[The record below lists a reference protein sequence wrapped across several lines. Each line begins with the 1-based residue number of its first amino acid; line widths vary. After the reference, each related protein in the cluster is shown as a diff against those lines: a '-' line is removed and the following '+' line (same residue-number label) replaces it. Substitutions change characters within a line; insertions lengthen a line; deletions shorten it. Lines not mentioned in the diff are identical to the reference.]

1 MNLNLSCLYLSI
13 CVYNDYFT
21 LIFVVICVLLCVALC
36 DFDNMKITSAEF
48 IKSVVDIKQCPNL
61 NLPEFAFFW
70 RSNVWKSSLINMLTQ
85 RKDLAKCSKIPWKT
99 KLFNFFV
106 INNSR
111 VIVDLPGY
119 GYAKSWEKERKS
131 WLDFTQE
138 FLSTRNNLKNTFLLI
153 DGSIPPQKIDI
164 EMIKC
169 FIEEWIEFSIVFTKL
184 DKCNQK
190 DRSKNQKLFDGEMK
204 KIWLKSYK
212 NFFVDN
218 IHWKWRE
225 ELLWFIETML

>member
-1 MNLNLSCLYLSI
+1 MK
-13 CVYNDYFT
+13 FG
-21 LIFVVICVLLCVALC
+21 
-36 DFDNMKITSAEF
+36 MKITSAEF
-48 IKSVVDIKQCPNL
+48 IKSVADIKQCPNL

-70 RSNVWKSSLINMLTQ
+70 RSNVWKSSLINMLTW
-85 RKDLAKCSKIPWKT
+85 RKNLAKCSKIPWKT
-99 KLFNFFV
+99 KLFNFFL
-106 INNSR
+106 INDSR

-131 WLDFTQE
+131 WLDFTQK
-138 FLSTRNNLKNTFLLI
+138 FLNTRSTLKNTFLLI

-169 FIEEWIEFSIVFTKL
+169 FMEEWIDFSIVFTKL

-190 DRSKNQKLFDGEMK
+190 DRSKNKKLFDEEMK

-212 NFFVDN
+212 IFFVDN
-218 IHWKWRE
+218 VHWKWRD
-225 ELLWFIETML
+225 ELLSFVESML

>member
-1 MNLNLSCLYLSI
+1 
-13 CVYNDYFT
+13 
-21 LIFVVICVLLCVALC
+21 
-36 DFDNMKITSAEF
+36 MKIFSADF
-48 IKSVVDIKQCPNL
+48 LKSVVDIEQCPNL

-99 KLFNFFV
+99 KLFNFFL

-111 VIVDLPGY
+111 IIVDLPGY
-119 GYAKSWEKERKS
+119 GYAKSWEKERKN
-131 WLDFTQE
+131 WLDFTQNY
-138 FLSTRNNLKNTFLLI
+138 LNNRKNLENTFLLI

-169 FIEEWIEFSIVFTKL
+169 FNEDWIDFSIVFTKL

-190 DRSKNQKLFDGEMK
+190 DRSKNQKLFDEEMK
-204 KIWLKSYK
+204 KIWLISYEK
-212 NFFVDN
+212 FNVDN
-218 IHWKWRE
+218 IHGKWRD
-225 ELLWFIETML
+225 ELLSFIESVL

>member
-1 MNLNLSCLYLSI
+1 MSI
-13 CVYNDYFT
+13 IVKITYFT
-21 LIFVVICVLLCVALC
+21 LIFSC
-36 DFDNMKITSAEF
+36 DFVILYRCFIEYIFDMKITSAEF

-106 INNSR
+106 VNNSR
-111 VIVDLPGY
+111 VIVDLPWY

-138 FLSTRNNLKNTFLLI
+138 FLSTRNTLKNTFLLI

-169 FIEEWIEFSIVFTKL
+169 FMEEWIDFSIVFTKL

-190 DRSKNQKLFDGEMK
+190 DRSKNKKLFNEEMK
-204 KIWLKSYK
+204 KIWLNSYQ
-212 NFFVDN
+212 NFSVDN
-218 IHWKWRE
+218 IHWKWRD
-225 ELLWFIETML
+225 ELLSFIEWML

>member
-1 MNLNLSCLYLSI
+1 MYYHT
-13 CVYNDYFT
+13 V
-21 LIFVVICVLLCVALC
+21 VLLNISS
-36 DFDNMKITSAEF
+36 FSMKITSAEF

-111 VIVDLPGY
+111 VIVDLPWY

-138 FLSTRNNLKNTFLLI
+138 FLSTRNTLKNTFLLI
-153 DGSIPPQKIDI
+153 DGSISPQKIDI

-169 FIEEWIEFSIVFTKL
+169 FMEEWIDFSIVFTKL

-190 DRSKNQKLFDGEMK
+190 DRSKNQKLFNEEMK
-204 KIWLKSYK
+204 KIWLNSYK
-212 NFFVDN
+212 NFSVDN
-218 IHWKWRE
+218 IHWKWRD
-225 ELLWFIETML
+225 ELLSFIESLIW

>member
-1 MNLNLSCLYLSI
+1 MSKHR
-13 CVYNDYFT
+13 FA
-21 LIFVVICVLLCVALC
+21 LIFIKYFILWITVLLNIK
-36 DFDNMKITSAEF
+36 FPMKITSAEF
-48 IKSVVDIKQCPNL
+48 IKSVADIKQCPNL

-99 KLFNFFV
+99 KLFNFFL

-111 VIVDLPGY
+111 IIVDLPGY

-138 FLSTRNNLKNTFLLI
+138 FLNTRNTLKNTFLLI

-169 FIEEWIEFSIVFTKL
+169 FIEEWINFSIVFTKL

-190 DRSKNQKLFDGEMK
+190 ERSKNQKLFDEETRK
-204 KIWLKSYK
+204 VWLNSYK
-212 NFFVDN
+212 KFSVDN
-218 IHWKWRE
+218 IHWKWRDE
-225 ELLWFIETML
+225 ILSFIDSFIKE

>member
-1 MNLNLSCLYLSI
+1 
-13 CVYNDYFT
+13 
-21 LIFVVICVLLCVALC
+21 
-36 DFDNMKITSAEF
+36 MKIISAEF

-111 VIVDLPGY
+111 VIVDLPWY
-119 GYAKSWEKERKS
+119 GYAKSWEKQRKW

-138 FLSTRNNLKNTFLLI
+138 FLNTRNTLKNTFLLI

-169 FIEEWIEFSIVFTKL
+169 FMEEWIDFSIVFTKL

-190 DRSKNQKLFDGEMK
+190 DRSKNQKLFNEEMK
-204 KIWLKSYK
+204 KIWLVSYN

-218 IHWKWRE
+218 IHWKWRDGI
-225 ELLWFIETML
+225 LSFIENML

>member
-1 MNLNLSCLYLSI
+1 MSI
-13 CVYNDYFT
+13 YVYNCYFT
-21 LIFVVICVLLCVALC
+21 LIFIDNCVLLRVALY

-106 INNSR
+106 VNNSR

-138 FLSTRNNLKNTFLLI
+138 FLSTRFNLKNTFLLV

-190 DRSKNQKLFDGEMK
+190 DRSRNQKLFDQEMK
-204 KIWLKSYK
+204 KIWLESYK
-212 NFFVDN
+212 SFSVDN
-218 IHWKWRE
+218 IHCKWRE
-225 ELLWFIETML
+225 ELLWFIESKL

>member
-1 MNLNLSCLYLSI
+1 
-13 CVYNDYFT
+13 
-21 LIFVVICVLLCVALC
+21 
-36 DFDNMKITSAEF
+36 MKITSAEF

-99 KLFNFFV
+99 KLFNFFIV
-106 INNSR
+106 NNSR
-111 VIVDLPGY
+111 VIVDLPWY
-119 GYAKSWEKERKS
+119 GYAKSWEKERRG

-138 FLSTRNNLKNTFLLI
+138 FFSTRNTLKNTFLLI

-169 FIEEWIEFSIVFTKL
+169 FMEEWIDFSIIFTKL
-184 DKCNQK
+184 DKSNQK
-190 DRSKNQKLFDGEMK
+190 DRSKNQKLFNEEMK
-204 KIWLKSYK
+204 KIWLNLYK
-212 NFFVDN
+212 NFSVDN
-218 IHWKWRE
+218 IHWKWRD
-225 ELLWFIETML
+225 ELLSFIEMIL

>member
-1 MNLNLSCLYLSI
+1 
-13 CVYNDYFT
+13 
-21 LIFVVICVLLCVALC
+21 
-36 DFDNMKITSAEF
+36 MKITSAEF

-99 KLFNFFV
+99 KLFNFFI

-111 VIVDLPGY
+111 VIVDLPWY
-119 GYAKSWEKERKS
+119 GYAKSWEKERRG

-138 FLSTRNNLKNTFLLI
+138 FLSTRNTLKNTFLLI

-169 FIEEWIEFSIVFTKL
+169 FMEEWIDFSIVFTKL
-184 DKCNQK
+184 DKSNQK
-190 DRSKNQKLFDGEMK
+190 DRSKNQKLFNEEMK
-204 KIWLKSYK
+204 KIWLNSYK
-212 NFFVDN
+212 NFSVDN
-218 IHWKWRE
+218 IHWKWRD
-225 ELLWFIETML
+225 ELLSFIETIL

>member
-1 MNLNLSCLYLSI
+1 
-13 CVYNDYFT
+13 
-21 LIFVVICVLLCVALC
+21 
-36 DFDNMKITSAEF
+36 MKITSAEF
-48 IKSVVDIKQCPNL
+48 IKSVADIKQCPDL

-99 KLFNFFV
+99 KLFNFFL
-106 INNSR
+106 INNSWI
-111 VIVDLPGY
+111 IVDLPWY

-138 FLSTRNNLKNTFLLI
+138 FLNTRKTLKNTFLLI

-169 FIEEWIEFSIVFTKL
+169 FMGEWIGFSIVFSKL

-190 DRSKNQKLFDGEMK
+190 DRNKNQKLFDEEMK
-204 KIWLKSYK
+204 KIWLNSYK
-212 NFFVDN
+212 NFSVDN

-225 ELLWFIETML
+225 ELLSFIENTL

>member
-1 MNLNLSCLYLSI
+1 
-13 CVYNDYFT
+13 
-21 LIFVVICVLLCVALC
+21 
-36 DFDNMKITSAEF
+36 MKIFSADF
-48 IKSVVDIKQCPNL
+48 LKSVVDIEQCPNL

-99 KLFNFFV
+99 KLFNFFL

-111 VIVDLPGY
+111 IIVDLPGY
-119 GYAKSWEKERKS
+119 GYAKSWEKERKN
-131 WLDFTQE
+131 WLDFTQN
-138 FLSTRNNLKNTFLLI
+138 FLNNRKKLKNTFLLI

-169 FIEEWIEFSIVFTKL
+169 FIEDWIDFSIVFTKL

-190 DRSKNQKLFDGEMK
+190 DRSKNQKLFDEEMK
-204 KIWLKSYK
+204 KIWLISYEK
-212 NFFVDN
+212 FNVDN
-218 IHWKWRE
+218 IHGKWRD
-225 ELLWFIETML
+225 ELLSFIESVL

>member
-1 MNLNLSCLYLSI
+1 
-13 CVYNDYFT
+13 
-21 LIFVVICVLLCVALC
+21 
-36 DFDNMKITSAEF
+36 MKIFSADF
-48 IKSVVDIKQCPNL
+48 LKSVVDIEQCPNL

-99 KLFNFFV
+99 KLFNFFL

-111 VIVDLPGY
+111 IIVDLPGY
-119 GYAKSWEKERKS
+119 GYAKSWEKERKN
-131 WLDFTQE
+131 WLDFTQN
-138 FLSTRNNLKNTFLLI
+138 FLNNRKNLKNTFLLI

-169 FIEEWIEFSIVFTKL
+169 FIEDWIDFSIVFTKL

-190 DRSKNQKLFDGEMK
+190 DRSKNQKLFDEEMK
-204 KIWLKSYK
+204 KIWLISYEK
-212 NFFVDN
+212 FNVDN
-218 IHWKWRE
+218 IHGKWRD
-225 ELLWFIETML
+225 ELLSFIESVL

>member
-1 MNLNLSCLYLSI
+1 MSKYR
-13 CVYNDYFT
+13 FA
-21 LIFVVICVLLCVALC
+21 LIFIKYFILWITVLLNIK
-36 DFDNMKITSAEF
+36 FPMKITSAEF
-48 IKSVVDIKQCPNL
+48 IKSVADTKQCPNL

-99 KLFNFFV
+99 KLFNFFL

-138 FLSTRNNLKNTFLLI
+138 FLNTRNTLKNTFLLI
-153 DGSIPPQKIDI
+153 DGSISPQKIDI

-169 FIEEWIEFSIVFTKL
+169 FIEEWINFSIVFTKL

-190 DRSKNQKLFDGEMK
+190 ERSKNQKLFDEETRK
-204 KIWLKSYK
+204 VWLNSYK
-212 NFFVDN
+212 KFSVDN
-218 IHWKWRE
+218 IHWKWRDE
-225 ELLWFIETML
+225 ILSFIDSLIKE